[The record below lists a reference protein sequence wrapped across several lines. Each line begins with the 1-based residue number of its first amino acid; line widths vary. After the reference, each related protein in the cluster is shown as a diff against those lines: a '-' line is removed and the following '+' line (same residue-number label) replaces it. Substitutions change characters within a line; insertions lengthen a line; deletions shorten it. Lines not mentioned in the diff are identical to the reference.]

1 MKELCQAAV
10 TTTAFL
16 DQKNAIK
23 AEDIVQGKKP
33 AIMQWFKRVIN
44 GANNSYKV
52 VSKAVEG
59 RLSWVVEKQVKED
72 KRKGKK

>member
-33 AIMQWFKRVIN
+33 AFMQWFKRVIN
-44 GANNSYKV
+44 GANNSY
-52 VSKAVEG
+52 
-59 RLSWVVEKQVKED
+59 L
-72 KRKGKK
+72 